1 MESFRRCVEDLESID
16 RLLELPHGR
25 DIALE
30 IFRELQPFLAELGS
44 LKDRDRSGAVSS
56 LFEFAESIRV
66 RVGAVRFVSG
76 PPSASTITDRVA

>member
-1 MESFRRCVEDLESID
+1 MEPFRRCVEDLESID

-30 IFRELQPFLAELGS
+30 IFRELQPYLAELVP
-44 LKDRDRSGAVSS
+44 LRDRDRSGAVSS

-66 RVGAVRFVSG
+66 RIGAVRFVSG
-76 PPSASTITDRVA
+76 APPSRTITERVA

>member
-30 IFRELQPFLAELGS
+30 IFRELQPFLADLDS

-66 RVGAVRFVSG
+66 RIGAARFVSG
-76 PPSASTITDRVA
+76 APPVSALTVRVA